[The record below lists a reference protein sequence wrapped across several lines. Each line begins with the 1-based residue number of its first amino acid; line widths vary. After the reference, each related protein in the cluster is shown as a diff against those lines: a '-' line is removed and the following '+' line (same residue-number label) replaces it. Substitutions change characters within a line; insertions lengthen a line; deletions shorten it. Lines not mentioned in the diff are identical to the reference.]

1 MKTEK
6 KTGKK
11 TVYISRYL
19 IAQYREH
26 ITQTL
31 QKYIAQK
38 WSEHPPTPPPSPL
51 GNARILRVLGKVT
64 PPLQTFVANC
74 MQVAVSKTHLF
85 ICLDFLIAFSVQDVV
100 TD

>member
-31 QKYIAQK
+31 QKYIAF
-38 WSEHPPTPPPSPL
+38 SDMFTIL
-51 GNARILRVLGKVT
+51 GY
-64 PPLQTFVANC
+64 
-74 MQVAVSKTHLF
+74 
-85 ICLDFLIAFSVQDVV
+85 
-100 TD
+100 